1 MFLGGGDFYAGKDAV
16 LEIGD
21 RAFINTGVGICAT
34 KAIKI
39 GHHVKIGDKTKIID
53 SDFHP
58 ASPDKPI
65 KQKPI
70 VIGNNVWI
78 GAQASILPGVTIG
91 DHSVIG
97 AGAVVAKDIPDRC
110 VAVGNPARIVRR
122 FEASDSWIRA

>member
-1 MFLGGGDFYAGKDAV
+1 MQAKTRFSK
-16 LEIGD
+16 IGD
-21 RAFINTGVGICAT
+21 RAFINCGVAIYAT
-34 KAIKI
+34 KSIKI
-39 GHHVKIGDKTKIID
+39 GHYVKIGDNARVID

-78 GAQASILPGVTIG
+78 GAQAIILPGVTIG

-122 FEASDSWIRA
+122 FEASDGWVRA